1 MARLEAEA
9 KARQL
14 AGVQKGA
21 KNTRGTR
28 LGPRSIAAQ
37 RKRLKLSRKDFGQ
50 LVGVTSNS
58 IYLWETGEVSPKEN
72 SRAAIIG
79 LRGMGV
85 REARRLVEGD
95 G

>member
-1 MARLEAEA
+1 M
-9 KARQL
+9 K
-14 AGVQKGA
+14 
-21 KNTRGTR
+21 GTR

-37 RKRLKLSRKDFGQ
+37 RKRLGLSRKNFGQ

-58 IYLWETGEVSPKEN
+58 IYLWETGEVSPKEK

-85 REARRLVEGD
+85 KEAKRLLSGK